1 MRHLLTPTSNS
12 NDSNPAARANLALSR
27 LSRTCRQMLLAASCA
42 GAVNGWVSA
51 DSQLT
56 GVLAAEQSL
65 FWQDAL
71 DPQQRDTHGTV
82 YLEPNLTHSF
92 DRGLLSF
99 TPVLR
104 LDQQDSE
111 APVADIKELLV
122 SYYAA
127 NWELNAGIGTVFWG
141 QTESLHLIDIV
152 NQTDTTLAI
161 DGEDKLGQPMFNL
174 KYFTDNGSLS
184 LFVLPYFRER
194 RFIGVNGR
202 LRTHPKIDNDIAQYQ
217 SQDAKSHRDYALRW
231 EHSFADL
238 EFGLAYFTG
247 TERRP
252 HLQRPTEM
260 SAEPQ
265 LQPVYRQIKQFSLDA
280 LYVWNSTLL
289 KLEALRG
296 QVINDTYFAYV
307 AGLEHTV
314 VNVFNTGMHLG
325 LLLEHQYDQ
334 RAQQAFITGQNDLML
349 GARIAFNDF
358 AGSEILLS
366 YSRDLDNPGSYIS
379 LLEAS
384 TRLGDSWRL
393 ELQALLLSTDVA
405 ADPAYPLRRDDHL
418 AITLGYHF

>member
-1 MRHLLTPTSNS
+1 MRHLLPRKSGSDN
-12 NDSNPAARANLALSR
+12 SNPAGRTSLTRSCLIG
-27 LSRTCRQMLLAASCA
+27 TCRQLLLAASCA
-42 GAVNGWVSA
+42 GAVNGWASA

-56 GVLAAEQSL
+56 GVLAAKQSL

-71 DPQQRDTHGTV
+71 DPQQRDNHATV
-82 YLEPNLTHSF
+82 YLQPNLSRSF
-92 DRGLLSF
+92 DQGLLSF

-104 LDQQDSE
+104 LDHYHSE
-111 APVADIKELLV
+111 APVADIKELLF
-122 SYYAA
+122 SYYASD
-127 NWELNAGIGTVFWG
+127 WELNAGIGTVFWG

-152 NQTDTTLAI
+152 NQTDTTLAV
-161 DGEDKLGQPMFNL
+161 DGEDKLGQPMLNF
-174 KYFTDNGSLS
+174 KYFTEHGSLS

-194 RFIGVNGR
+194 RFTGVNGR
-202 LRTHPKIDNDIAQYQ
+202 LRTHPKIANDIAQYQ
-217 SQDAKSHRDYALRW
+217 SKDAKSHRDYALRW
-231 EHSFADL
+231 EHNFADL

-252 HLQRPTEM
+252 HLQRPLLTG
-260 SAEPQ
+260 SEPQ
-265 LQPVYRQIKQFSLDA
+265 LQPVYRQLKQISVDA

-296 QVINDTYFAYV
+296 QVTNDTYFAYV
-307 AGLEHTV
+307 AGLEHTLA
-314 VNVFNTGMHLG
+314 NVLDTGMDLG

-334 RAQQAFITGQNDLML
+334 RVQQAFITGQNDLML
-349 GARIAFNDF
+349 GARVAFNDF

-384 TRLGDSWRL
+384 TRLGESWRL
-393 ELQALLLSTDVA
+393 ELQALLLSTDA
-405 ADPAYPLRRDDHL
+405 ATDPAYPLRRDDHL